1 MRAQMFAVEK
11 EPCNMS
17 TQFDIHTE
25 TIRNGLD
32 SVESIVTLKL
42 QSFHGVIYAFHRRK
56 KKRNCGRKSIKA
68 QENSC

>member
-1 MRAQMFAVEK
+1 
-11 EPCNMS
+11 MS

-56 KKRNCGRKSIKA
+56 KKKTVGGKVSKLKKIAVN
-68 QENSC
+68 